1 MVNVPAMTAIILPG
15 HPGLEMPFEMGKQ
28 IVHAATDKI
37 YRLERFR
44 GVLLFQRL
52 SYARTQQLCEF
63 VSGVGGDARLVA

>member
-1 MVNVPAMTAIILPG
+1 
-15 HPGLEMPFEMGKQ
+15 MPFEMGKQ